1 MDFLLLKWIHI
12 ISSTILFGTGIG
24 SAFYMFM
31 ANRRKELI
39 PIHFAVRHVVIADWL
54 FTTPSIIVQ
63 LVTGVTMV
71 LLLDLDFTQG
81 WVFWALVLYFFA
93 GACWLPVVW
102 MQIQMRDM
110 VRHAIDHEEDLPL
123 RYWRMEK
130 WWIILGSLAFP
141 AIVMVFWLMVYKPDF

>member
-39 PIHFAVRHVVIADWL
+39 SIHFAVRHVVIADWL

-102 MQIQMRDM
+102 LQLKMRDM
-110 VRHAIDHEEDLPL
+110 VRQAIDHGEELPP
-123 RYWRMEK
+123 RYWVMEK

-141 AIVMVFWLMVYKPDF
+141 AIVVIFWLMVFKPDF